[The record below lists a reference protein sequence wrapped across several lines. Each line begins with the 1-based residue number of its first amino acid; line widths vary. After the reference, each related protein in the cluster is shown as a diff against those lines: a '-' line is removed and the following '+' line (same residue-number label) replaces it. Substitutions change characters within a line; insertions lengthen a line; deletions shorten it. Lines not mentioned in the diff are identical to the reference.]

1 MLFFTDGFLQ
11 VLELNGFQLELLLVL
26 FDVGLL
32 FLDNRVAL
40 HDLLLA
46 VLELFFHLL
55 NLAFVDSGCI
65 SQLGGLLLKGRDQTL
80 RLLNES
86 LFVFDFALQGL
97 DQHHLLRNGLF
108 LSELGLV

>member
-1 MLFFTDGFLQ
+1 MLGSDTVLFFTDGFLQ

-32 FLDNRVAL
+32 FLDNRVPL

-55 NLAFVDSGCI
+55 NLAFVDCCCV
-65 SQLGGLLLKGRDQTL
+65 SQLGGLLLKGRD
-80 RLLNES
+80 
-86 LFVFDFALQGL
+86 
-97 DQHHLLRNGLF
+97 
-108 LSELGLV
+108 